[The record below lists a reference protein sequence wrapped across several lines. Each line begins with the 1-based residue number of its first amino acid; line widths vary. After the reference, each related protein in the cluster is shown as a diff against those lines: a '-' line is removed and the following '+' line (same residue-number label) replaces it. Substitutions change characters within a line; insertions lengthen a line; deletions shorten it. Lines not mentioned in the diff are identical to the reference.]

1 MKIIITKNRKQNKME
16 NFNELKNTLLAIEED
31 AAKFYDKGNK
41 AAGVRLRKG
50 LQDIKSLAQSVRQD
64 VSTKNKESK

>member
-1 MKIIITKNRKQNKME
+1 ME
-16 NFNELKNTLLAIEED
+16 NFNELKETLLALEED
-31 AAKFYDKGNK
+31 VNKFYEKNNK

-50 LQDIKSLAQSVRQD
+50 LQDIKAMAQTIRVD

>member
-1 MKIIITKNRKQNKME
+1 ME
-16 NFNELKNTLLAIEED
+16 NFNELKETLLALEED
-31 AAKFYDKGNK
+31 AVKYYDKSNK

-50 LQDIKSLAQSVRQD
+50 LQDIKAMAQNIRQD

>member
-1 MKIIITKNRKQNKME
+1 ME
-16 NFNELKNTLLAIEED
+16 NFKDLKETLLALEED
-31 AAKFYDKGNK
+31 ANKFYEKGNK

-50 LQDIKSLAQSVRQD
+50 LQDIKSLSQVIRQD

>member
-1 MKIIITKNRKQNKME
+1 ME
-16 NFNELKNTLLAIEED
+16 NFKDLKETLLALEED
-31 AAKFYDKGNK
+31 AIKFYEKGNK

-50 LQDIKSLAQSVRQD
+50 LQDIKSLSQVIRQD